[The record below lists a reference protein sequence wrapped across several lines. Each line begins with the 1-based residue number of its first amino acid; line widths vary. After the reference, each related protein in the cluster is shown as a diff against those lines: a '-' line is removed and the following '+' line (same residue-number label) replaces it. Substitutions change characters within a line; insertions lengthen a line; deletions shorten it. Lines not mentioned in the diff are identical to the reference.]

1 MPHRRFPQRQR
12 GNARRLRTN
21 MTDAERKLWQ
31 RLRAH
36 RFLGASFRRQVLL
49 GPFITDFV
57 CHDAKLV
64 IELDGGQHAEPCRS
78 ETDRHRTEW
87 LAVHGYKTIRFWNNE
102 VLNNMDGVLNQIED
116 ALCAIPPSRSG
127 AQRRADLPLKG
138 RGVSENRP

>member
-36 RFLGASFRRQVLL
+36 RFLGVSFRRQVLL
-49 GPFITDFV
+49 RPFITDFV

-127 AQRRADLPLKG
+127 APRRPDLPLKG